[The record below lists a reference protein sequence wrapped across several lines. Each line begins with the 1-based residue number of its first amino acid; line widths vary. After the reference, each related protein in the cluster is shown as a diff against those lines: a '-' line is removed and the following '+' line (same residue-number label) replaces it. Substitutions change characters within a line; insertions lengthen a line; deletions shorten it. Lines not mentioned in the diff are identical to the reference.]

1 MFSVRINET
10 AVFRLNMRCLRRLTR
25 ASSSL
30 APAHDCVRFEDVVR
44 ASHRIK
50 GGIVRTPC
58 SRAHWL
64 SEMTGVELYLKCE
77 QQQFT
82 GSFKERGARNALLEL
97 GDVERDAGVVAASA
111 GNHAL
116 ALAWH
121 GQQLGVPVTVVMPT
135 VAPMAKVEKCRA
147 FGANVVI
154 QGAHIGEAK
163 EYAQDH
169 FGGLSYVNGYDDPPI
184 IAGAGTMG
192 IELLEQVPNLDV
204 LVVPVGGGGLIAGVA
219 LAAKTLNPS
228 LTVIGVEPERCAS
241 FQAALNAGSPVRA
254 SVAPTL
260 ADGLAVPQVG
270 AHAFA
275 VARHWVDEIV
285 QVSERELALAML
297 RLVESQKSIVEGG
310 GAAGL
315 AALLPGGA
323 LDRDTIKGKT
333 VAVPL
338 CGGNID
344 TTVLGRVLERGLAAD
359 ERLLRLTV
367 AVSDRPGGISKLTEQ
382 IAEEGAS
389 VKDIFHERAWLYS
402 SVDQV
407 IIKIV
412 LETRGPEH
420 NRTLLDSL
428 RREYPEVSVESGGST
443 DS

>member
-1 MFSVRINET
+1 M
-10 AVFRLNMRCLRRLTR
+10 
-25 ASSSL
+25 
-30 APAHDCVRFEDVVR
+30 R

-204 LVVPVGGGGLIAGVA
+204 LEA
-219 LAAKTLNPS
+219 
-228 LTVIGVEPERCAS
+228 
-241 FQAALNAGSPVRA
+241 NA
-254 SVAPTL
+254 
-260 ADGLAVPQVG
+260 
-270 AHAFA
+270 
-275 VARHWVDEIV
+275 
-285 QVSERELALAML
+285 
-297 RLVESQKSIVEGG
+297 
-310 GAAGL
+310 
-315 AALLPGGA
+315 
-323 LDRDTIKGKT
+323 
-333 VAVPL
+333 
-338 CGGNID
+338 
-344 TTVLGRVLERGLAAD
+344 
-359 ERLLRLTV
+359 
-367 AVSDRPGGISKLTEQ
+367 
-382 IAEEGAS
+382 
-389 VKDIFHERAWLYS
+389 ERA
-402 SVDQV
+402 
-407 IIKIV
+407 
-412 LETRGPEH
+412 
-420 NRTLLDSL
+420 
-428 RREYPEVSVESGGST
+428 
-443 DS
+443 